1 MKNNKKLCLAIL
13 SLLLLI
19 GNASFA
25 AKEKKYVLSSP
36 DGTLKVEISA
46 GNELAYQVMHGN
58 DTILS
63 HSNIGLVLENGTIVG
78 KTPRITG
85 ERRRKIKDNIE
96 SPFYRFK
103 EFVATG
109 NELDLKLKGG
119 FGIIFRAYNEGV
131 AYRFYT
137 TQSSDIIIKEEQAE
151 FNFKEDY
158 TAYLPYT
165 TNDKKPMAMAYQN
178 VYDITPLSKAQ
189 PKLAFLPV
197 TVDCGSV
204 KLTLLESDLEAYP
217 GMFVQSQQG
226 KYGLKGVFAPYPAK
240 TDFSPWRKQEYV
252 TETTDFIS
260 RSRGS
265 RSYPWRVLAIT
276 EKDTDMPVNNL
287 VYALASPN
295 RIGDTSWI
303 KTGKVAWDW
312 WNDWNLKGV
321 PFKAGINMDT
331 YKYYI
336 DFASRNGLEFIVL
349 DEGWYDPKSGDML
362 TVIPE
367 LDLPELIAYGK
378 SKGVEIVLW
387 TVFNVLDS
395 QLEAACKK
403 YADMGIKGFKVDFLD
418 RDDQTAVEMVYRI
431 AEMTARYKLTLDL
444 HGIYKPTGINRTY
457 PHIINFE
464 SVFGME
470 EVKWTDIKNNMPL
483 YDVTFPYIR
492 MMAGPVD
499 YTPGAM
505 RNATK
510 ADWRAMYYT
519 PASMGTRCHQLAAY
533 IVHDSPFTML
543 CDAPTNYLNEQ
554 ECVDFIASLPVEVDS
569 TFIASGELG
578 KYIVTVRKKDV
589 NWYIGGMT
597 NWDERDVQLDFSFLP
612 EGMSYTAVLFKDGV
626 NANKQAEDYR
636 KETIRIDKDSRLTLH
651 LASGGGFAMKLELCP
666 VHGQVTG
673 IPEGKNIPSF
683 YQKYIETEGLYVTS
697 SGKVSDEALLKA
709 CDIISLMLA
718 KRPDVKAHMVKKG
731 CHVMII
737 GKDEETCDLPEFAH
751 ICNCEDSIKY
761 WNWRA
766 RGFGGAP
773 EDEFSSSCGEE
784 NLLALPQDKYVG
796 ENILIHEFAHLIHT
810 VGIVGVEPDFNER
823 LEALRQNAI
832 RKGLWEKTYAVSNK
846 EEYFAECVQS
856 FFNCNRYAEPA
867 NGVHNWVN
875 RRTKLKTYDPDMYRL
890 LQEYFYEIE
899 IPIHNVVHE

>member
-13 SLLLLI
+13 SLLLLS

>member
-226 KYGLKGVFAPYPAK
+226 K
-240 TDFSPWRKQEYV
+240 
-252 TETTDFIS
+252 
-260 RSRGS
+260 
-265 RSYPWRVLAIT
+265 
-276 EKDTDMPVNNL
+276 
-287 VYALASPN
+287 LASPN

-367 LDLPELIAYGK
+367 LDLTELIAYGK

>member
-13 SLLLLI
+13 SLLLLS

-240 TDFSPWRKQEYV
+240 TDFYPWRKQEYV

-276 EKDTDMPVNNL
+276 EKDTDMSVNNL

>member
-1 MKNNKKLCLAIL
+1 
-13 SLLLLI
+13 
-19 GNASFA
+19 
-25 AKEKKYVLSSP
+25 
-36 DGTLKVEISA
+36 
-46 GNELAYQVMHGN
+46 
-58 DTILS
+58 
-63 HSNIGLVLENGTIVG
+63 
-78 KTPRITG
+78 
-85 ERRRKIKDNIE
+85 
-96 SPFYRFK
+96 
-103 EFVATG
+103 
-109 NELDLKLKGG
+109 
-119 FGIIFRAYNEGV
+119 
-131 AYRFYT
+131 
-137 TQSSDIIIKEEQAE
+137 
-151 FNFKEDY
+151 
-158 TAYLPYT
+158 
-165 TNDKKPMAMAYQN
+165 
-178 VYDITPLSKAQ
+178 
-189 PKLAFLPV
+189 
-197 TVDCGSV
+197 
-204 KLTLLESDLEAYP
+204 
-217 GMFVQSQQG
+217 
-226 KYGLKGVFAPYPAK
+226 
-240 TDFSPWRKQEYV
+240 
-252 TETTDFIS
+252 
-260 RSRGS
+260 
-265 RSYPWRVLAIT
+265 
-276 EKDTDMPVNNL
+276 
-287 VYALASPN
+287 
-295 RIGDTSWI
+295 
-303 KTGKVAWDW
+303 
-312 WNDWNLKGV
+312 
-321 PFKAGINMDT
+321 
-331 YKYYI
+331 
-336 DFASRNGLEFIVL
+336 
-349 DEGWYDPKSGDML
+349 
-362 TVIPE
+362 
-367 LDLPELIAYGK
+367 
-378 SKGVEIVLW
+378 
-387 TVFNVLDS
+387 
-395 QLEAACKK
+395 
-403 YADMGIKGFKVDFLD
+403 MGIKGFKVDFLD

-612 EGMSYTAVLFKDGV
+612 EGVSYTAVLFKDGV

-737 GKDEETCDLPEFAH
+737 GKDEETECD
-751 ICNCEDSIKY
+751 IYK
-761 WNWRA
+761 
-766 RGFGGAP
+766 
-773 EDEFSSSCGEE
+773 
-784 NLLALPQDKYVG
+784 
-796 ENILIHEFAHLIHT
+796 
-810 VGIVGVEPDFNER
+810 
-823 LEALRQNAI
+823 
-832 RKGLWEKTYAVSNK
+832 
-846 EEYFAECVQS
+846 
-856 FFNCNRYAEPA
+856 
-867 NGVHNWVN
+867 
-875 RRTKLKTYDPDMYRL
+875 
-890 LQEYFYEIE
+890 
-899 IPIHNVVHE
+899 

>member
-1 MKNNKKLCLAIL
+1 
-13 SLLLLI
+13 
-19 GNASFA
+19 
-25 AKEKKYVLSSP
+25 
-36 DGTLKVEISA
+36 
-46 GNELAYQVMHGN
+46 
-58 DTILS
+58 
-63 HSNIGLVLENGTIVG
+63 
-78 KTPRITG
+78 
-85 ERRRKIKDNIE
+85 
-96 SPFYRFK
+96 
-103 EFVATG
+103 
-109 NELDLKLKGG
+109 
-119 FGIIFRAYNEGV
+119 
-131 AYRFYT
+131 
-137 TQSSDIIIKEEQAE
+137 
-151 FNFKEDY
+151 
-158 TAYLPYT
+158 
-165 TNDKKPMAMAYQN
+165 
-178 VYDITPLSKAQ
+178 
-189 PKLAFLPV
+189 
-197 TVDCGSV
+197 
-204 KLTLLESDLEAYP
+204 
-217 GMFVQSQQG
+217 
-226 KYGLKGVFAPYPAK
+226 
-240 TDFSPWRKQEYV
+240 
-252 TETTDFIS
+252 
-260 RSRGS
+260 
-265 RSYPWRVLAIT
+265 
-276 EKDTDMPVNNL
+276 
-287 VYALASPN
+287 
-295 RIGDTSWI
+295 
-303 KTGKVAWDW
+303 
-312 WNDWNLKGV
+312 
-321 PFKAGINMDT
+321 MDT

-832 RKGLWEKTYAVSNK
+832 RKGLWEKTYAVSNMRNTLPSA
-846 EEYFAECVQS
+846 YSLSLTVTAMP
-856 FFNCNRYAEPA
+856 N
-867 NGVHNWVN
+867 
-875 RRTKLKTYDPDMYRL
+875 
-890 LQEYFYEIE
+890 LQTEFITG
-899 IPIHNVVHE
+899 